1 MFPQVVWMKS
11 KQTIVEM
18 LIISL
23 HTVYG
28 KAFQG

>member
-11 KQTIVEM
+11 KQTIIQM

-23 HTVYG
+23 HIVYG
-28 KAFQG
+28 KAFPG